1 VRTRTAWV
9 LVAGVAAVA
18 IGAATVGGLALMLRG
33 RQSGSASWGSDRY
46 LYLDL
51 QGELPEQPSSEL
63 GSFLERRPPSL
74 KALVE
79 SLDRAASDPKITG
92 IVMRVGFMSDA
103 GWGKVQELRDAVQR
117 FRKSGKPALAHL
129 EFSGNKE
136 YYLASACSKVYAV
149 PTALLDVTGL
159 ATEVTFF
166 KGTLDKVGVE
176 AQFEGIGRYKNAPN
190 QFTESAFTDAHREQM
205 NALLDSL
212 YEQFLSGIAE
222 GRGKSREQVQAI
234 LDEGPYDGTSARQAG
249 LVDDLL
255 YRDQLEDKLKD
266 AEKVSPAR
274 YVKSSR
280 GFSMD
285 GRPKLALVY
294 AVGEIIPGDSQGGGP
309 FGGGFAGSD
318 TVAAALREAREDDS
332 VKAIVLRVDSP
343 GGSGTASDVI
353 WREVELARKSKP
365 VVASMGDTAAS
376 GGYYIAMGTDAIVA
390 HPGTITG
397 SIGVFGGKFSLR
409 GLYDKIGLSK
419 ETVARGRRAGM
430 FTEYRPWTD
439 DERARIRT
447 LLETFYVDFV
457 TKAAKGRDKS
467 YDDVHAV
474 AQGRVWTGSEALRL
488 GLVDRLGGLDA
499 AVDVA
504 KEKAKIDR
512 KQEVRLVVLPERKG
526 LIETLLER
534 QEEGVQSMLP
544 ADVRAV
550 LRWATLLGDGQ
561 PLARLP
567 FELRV
572 R

>member
-1 VRTRTAWV
+1 
-9 LVAGVAAVA
+9 
-18 IGAATVGGLALMLRG
+18 
-33 RQSGSASWGSDRY
+33 
-46 LYLDL
+46 
-51 QGELPEQPSSEL
+51 
-63 GSFLERRPPSL
+63 
-74 KALVE
+74 
-79 SLDRAASDPKITG
+79 
-92 IVMRVGFMSDA
+92 
-103 GWGKVQELRDAVQR
+103 
-117 FRKSGKPALAHL
+117 
-129 EFSGNKE
+129 
-136 YYLASACSKVYAV
+136 
-149 PTALLDVTGL
+149 
-159 ATEVTFF
+159 
-166 KGTLDKVGVE
+166 
-176 AQFEGIGRYKNAPN
+176 
-190 QFTESAFTDAHREQM
+190 
-205 NALLDSL
+205 
-212 YEQFLSGIAE
+212 
-222 GRGKSREQVQAI
+222 
-234 LDEGPYDGTSARQAG
+234 
-249 LVDDLL
+249 
-255 YRDQLEDKLKD
+255 
-266 AEKVSPAR
+266 
-274 YVKSSR
+274 
-280 GFSMD
+280 MD